1 VEASDKAASTC
12 RRVGEASRWW
22 CHPREVSIFR
32 LLVVLLVLVPFTARS
47 ADRVVHVYNWTD
59 YMDPYAL
66 QRFTAE
72 TGIKVVY
79 DVYDSLETLEA
90 KLLAGKSGY
99 DVVVPTS
106 EPTFSRLVRANALMK
121 LDKAALPYLAGLDP
135 TLVARV
141 AASDP
146 GNAFGAIYL
155 WGTIGLGINPAKAAA
170 LDPGA
175 TLDTWDLLLKPEHAA
190 RLAKCGITML
200 DSAIDVIPSVLHY
213 LGKSPDSGNPD
224 DLALVEATLR
234 KIRPYIRNFEGGGA
248 VDALASG
255 ETCLALS
262 YSGDVIQ
269 AAARAEEAK
278 RGAVVYIAPREG
290 TQLWFDML
298 AVPADAPHPAEAM
311 ALIDF
316 LLRPDVIAGITNQ
329 VRYPNAV
336 QASLATVD
344 KAISGNSDIY
354 PPQQKLAGM
363 FTIGAVDQ
371 ATARARSR
379 MWARFK
385 AGR

>member
-1 VEASDKAASTC
+1 LD
-12 RRVGEASRWW
+12 
-22 CHPREVSIFR
+22 
-32 LLVVLLVLVPFTARS
+32 
-47 ADRVVHVYNWTD
+47 
-59 YMDPYAL
+59 
-66 QRFTAE
+66 Q
-72 TGIKVVY
+72 
-79 DVYDSLETLEA
+79 A
-90 KLLAGKSGY
+90 KLPS
-99 DVVVPTS
+99 
-106 EPTFSRLVRANALMK
+106 
-121 LDKAALPYLAGLDP
+121 LAGLDP

-141 AASDP
+141 ASSDP
-146 GNAFGAIYL
+146 GNRFGAIYL
-155 WGTIGLGINPAKAAA
+155 WGTIGLGINTAKVGL
-170 LDPGA
+170 LDAGA
-175 TLDTWDLLLKPEHAA
+175 PLDSWDLLLQPEHAG

-200 DSAIDVIPSVLHY
+200 DSAIDVIPSMLKY
-213 LGKSPDSGNPD
+213 LGKSPDSSDPA
-224 DLALVEATLR
+224 DLVAVEAVLK
-234 KIRPYIRNFEGGGA
+234 KIRPFIRNFEGGGA

-278 RGAVVYIAPREG
+278 RGAVRYIAPREG
-290 TQLWFDML
+290 TQLWFDLL
-298 AVPADAPHPAEAM
+298 AIPVDAPHPAEAL

-336 QASLATVD
+336 PASLGRIEKPVAE
-344 KAISGNSDIY
+344 NSDIY
-354 PPQQKLAGM
+354 PPAEKLAGM

>member
-1 VEASDKAASTC
+1 M
-12 RRVGEASRWW
+12 
-22 CHPREVSIFR
+22 FR
-32 LLVVLLVLVPFTARS
+32 YLVCLLVLFPFAAKS
-47 ADRVVHVYNWTD
+47 ADRVVHFYNWTD
-59 YMDPYAL
+59 YIDPYAL

-90 KLLAGKSGY
+90 KLLAGRSGY

-121 LDKAALPYLAGLDP
+121 LDKPAIPRLAGLDP
-135 TLVARV
+135 TLMARV

-146 GNAFGAIYL
+146 GNVYGAIYL
-155 WGTIGLGINPAKAAA
+155 WGTIGLGINPSKAAA

-175 TLDTWDLLLKPEHAA
+175 ALDSWDLLLKPEHAA

-200 DSAIDVIPSVLHY
+200 DSAIDVIPSVLNY
-213 LGKSPDSGNPD
+213 LGKSPSSGDPE

-234 KIRPYIRNFEGGGA
+234 KIRPYIRSFEGGGA

-255 ETCLALS
+255 EICLALS

-269 AAARAEEAK
+269 ASARAEGAK
-278 RGAVVYIAPREG
+278 RAAVVYVAPREG

-298 AVPADAPHPAEAM
+298 AIPADAPHPAEAL

-329 VRYPNAV
+329 VRYPNAIP
-336 QASLATVD
+336 ASLSSVE
-344 KAISGNSDIY
+344 KSVSGNPDIY
-354 PPQQKLAGM
+354 PSPQKLSGM